1 MPWVNFMGSE
11 ESLLRWRR
19 ESNRELTPVRYLRLY
34 VG

>member
-11 ESLLRWRR
+11 ELFLRWRR
-19 ESNRELTPVRYLRLY
+19 DSNRELTPVRYLCLY